1 MPYGVDDLLWDE
13 LIDHTAD
20 ILGEVAA
27 AGATIQYGQLSRK
40 LHSRLP
46 QVKLDPHYGAM
57 PHLLEEV
64 NVVVSRRDPSAPMI
78 SALVIG
84 ADTNEP
90 GGGFYK
96 AAQRLGYGVGD
107 RMEFW
112 LGQVQAC
119 HRWAGSS

>member
-13 LIDHTAD
+13 LLDHTAS
-20 ILGEVAA
+20 ILREVAS
-27 AGATIQYGQLSRK
+27 AGQTIQYGHLSRR
-40 LHSRLP
+40 LHARVP

-64 NVVVSRRDPSAPMI
+64 NIVAARTDPNAPMI

-84 ADTNEP
+84 ADTNQP

-96 AAQRLGYGVGD
+96 AAERLGYTVGD
-107 RMEFW
+107 RMVFW

-119 HRWAGSS
+119 HRWARST